1 MSSLL
6 NRFKGSAVRLSYFFH
21 VGATNIPTTQN
32 TAAAR
37 VGHSSKRDAN
47 APNPSP
53 LERLIADAGPIRE
66 DGSDKFFGLENVSLR
81 NVLPALSLSLSLST
95 N

>member
-6 NRFKGSAVRLSYFFH
+6 NRFKGSAVRVGLVFN
-21 VGATNIPTTQN
+21 VGATNLRTAQN

-37 VGHSSKRDAN
+37 VGVSSKRDAN

-66 DGSDKFFGLENVSLR
+66 DGSDKFFGLENVSGLYASE
-81 NVLPALSLSLSLST
+81 LCCCLS
-95 N
+95 